1 LHGVS
6 KARRARK
13 RPFLGRLFF
22 GYTPTRVIKIGG
34 TVWLMAAIV
43 A

>member
-1 LHGVS
+1 MTGNFIC
-6 KARRARK
+6 KARK

-22 GYTPTRVIKIGG
+22 GYPTRGIKIGG
-34 TVWLMAAIV
+34 TIPLMAAIV